1 MGESKPEP
9 RPDKK
14 RVTLRDVAEEA
25 GVSLKTASN
34 VINHSGRM
42 TDSTREKVQEVID
55 RLGYRVNVS
64 ARNLNR
70 GKTGFIT
77 LAVPTLTAPYLSEL
91 ANRVIDAARGY
102 GYSVYVTT
110 YAEGS
115 AQGARSTHGKADHVT
130 PDDIQE
136 ARLAAE
142 YLFDHGAT
150 RLTVVGSRTE
160 PEHIDS
166 VREAVEGNAQLRLRG
181 VLEACAARGAAFDS
195 RLVMSTGQDWT
206 IGSGARITQQLID
219 SGIPF
224 DGIVAFNDQLAL
236 GALFTLAANGIS
248 VPEQMQVIGFDNI
261 EEAAYFQPP
270 LTTMDSCLDW
280 IAPTAVSRILDRIDG
295 TRVLEPSYITTQSHV
310 IARATT
316 RV

>member
-9 RPDKK
+9 KPDKK

-102 GYSVYVTT
+102 GYHLRRRIRTR
-110 YAEGS
+110 S
-115 AQGARSTHGKADHVT
+115 AIT
-130 PDDIQE
+130 P
-136 ARLAAE
+136 
-142 YLFDHGAT
+142 
-150 RLTVVGSRTE
+150 
-160 PEHIDS
+160 
-166 VREAVEGNAQLRLRG
+166 AQLQHHRLGRHDP
-181 VLEACAARGAAFDS
+181 VDLRS
-195 RLVMSTGQDWT
+195 RK
-206 IGSGARITQQLID
+206 
-219 SGIPF
+219 P
-224 DGIVAFNDQLAL
+224 
-236 GALFTLAANGIS
+236 
-248 VPEQMQVIGFDNI
+248 
-261 EEAAYFQPP
+261 
-270 LTTMDSCLDW
+270 
-280 IAPTAVSRILDRIDG
+280 
-295 TRVLEPSYITTQSHV
+295 
-310 IARATT
+310 
-316 RV
+316 

>member
-9 RPDKK
+9 KPDKK

-102 GYSVYVTT
+102 GYSV
-110 YAEGS
+110 S
-115 AQGARSTHGKADHVT
+115 APTPYTSPPTPKDPHKERNHSCATST
-130 PDDIQE
+130 PP
-136 ARLAAE
+136 
-142 YLFDHGAT
+142 
-150 RLTVVGSRTE
+150 SRT
-160 PEHIDS
+160 
-166 VREAVEGNAQLRLRG
+166 A
-181 VLEACAARGAAFDS
+181 
-195 RLVMSTGQDWT
+195 
-206 IGSGARITQQLID
+206 
-219 SGIPF
+219 
-224 DGIVAFNDQLAL
+224 
-236 GALFTLAANGIS
+236 
-248 VPEQMQVIGFDNI
+248 
-261 EEAAYFQPP
+261 
-270 LTTMDSCLDW
+270 
-280 IAPTAVSRILDRIDG
+280 
-295 TRVLEPSYITTQSHV
+295 
-310 IARATT
+310 
-316 RV
+316 

>member
-9 RPDKK
+9 KPDKK

-102 GYSVYVTT
+102 
-110 YAEGS
+110 
-115 AQGARSTHGKADHVT
+115 R
-130 PDDIQE
+130 
-136 ARLAAE
+136 
-142 YLFDHGAT
+142 
-150 RLTVVGSRTE
+150 
-160 PEHIDS
+160 
-166 VREAVEGNAQLRLRG
+166 
-181 VLEACAARGAAFDS
+181 
-195 RLVMSTGQDWT
+195 
-206 IGSGARITQQLID
+206 
-219 SGIPF
+219 
-224 DGIVAFNDQLAL
+224 
-236 GALFTLAANGIS
+236 
-248 VPEQMQVIGFDNI
+248 
-261 EEAAYFQPP
+261 
-270 LTTMDSCLDW
+270 
-280 IAPTAVSRILDRIDG
+280 
-295 TRVLEPSYITTQSHV
+295 
-310 IARATT
+310 
-316 RV
+316 

>member
-1 MGESKPEP
+1 MGESKPELK
-9 RPDKK
+9 PDKK

-115 AQGARSTHGKADHVT
+115 AQGAQSLLRNFNTTVSDGMILSISEVENLEAADLDVDYPLVCVGARSTRQSRPRYPRRYSGS
-130 PDDIQE
+130 P
-136 ARLAAE
+136 
-142 YLFDHGAT
+142 T
-150 RLTVVGSRTE
+150 RSRI
-160 PEHIDS
+160 P
-166 VREAVEGNAQLRLRG
+166 VRPWRNP
-181 VLEACAARGAAFDS
+181 ARGGRIAHG
-195 RLVMSTGQDWT
+195 TG
-206 IGSGARITQQLID
+206 
-219 SGIPF
+219 
-224 DGIVAFNDQLAL
+224 
-236 GALFTLAANGIS
+236 
-248 VPEQMQVIGFDNI
+248 
-261 EEAAYFQPP
+261 AYRF
-270 LTTMDSCLDW
+270 
-280 IAPTAVSRILDRIDG
+280 
-295 TRVLEPSYITTQSHV
+295 
-310 IARATT
+310 RA
-316 RV
+316 

>member
-9 RPDKK
+9 KPDKK

-115 AQGARSTHGKADHVT
+115 AQGAQSLLRNFNTTVSDGMILSISEVENLEAADLDVDYPLVCVGARSIHGKAT
-130 PDDIQE
+130 TLPPTIFRKPALPPNTCSIME
-136 ARLAAE
+136 
-142 YLFDHGAT
+142 
-150 RLTVVGSRTE
+150 
-160 PEHIDS
+160 
-166 VREAVEGNAQLRLRG
+166 QL
-181 VLEACAARGAAFDS
+181 DS
-195 RLVMSTGQDWT
+195 RWW
-206 IGSGARITQQLID
+206 A
-219 SGIPF
+219 
-224 DGIVAFNDQLAL
+224 
-236 GALFTLAANGIS
+236 
-248 VPEQMQVIGFDNI
+248 
-261 EEAAYFQPP
+261 
-270 LTTMDSCLDW
+270 
-280 IAPTAVSRILDRIDG
+280 
-295 TRVLEPSYITTQSHV
+295 LEPNRNTLIPYETPLKAMRNCDSAACSKHAPREVSNSI
-310 IARATT
+310 RDW
-316 RV
+316 